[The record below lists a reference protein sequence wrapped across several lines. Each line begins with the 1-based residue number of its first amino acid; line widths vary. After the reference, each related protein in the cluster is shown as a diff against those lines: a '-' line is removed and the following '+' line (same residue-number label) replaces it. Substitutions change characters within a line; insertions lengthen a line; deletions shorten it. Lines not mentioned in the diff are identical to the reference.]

1 PPCLLCTRAA
11 LYALY
16 PATNA
21 MTEAILV
28 LNAGSSSIKFALY
41 PVSPKDRNPF
51 IRGKIEGIGR
61 APKFHA
67 MNVQGRKM
75 DDGVLDSID
84 TSSNHGV
91 LTERLLDWL
100 EQHDEG
106 YEVAAV
112 GHRVVHGGRDFSAP
126 VHIDKGILKE
136 LGTLISLAPL
146 HQPNNIIPIES
157 LLERDGR
164 MFQVACFDTAFH
176 RTQPR
181 LSELFA
187 LPRRYADEGVI
198 RYGFH
203 GLSYQ
208 YIAGVLPEY
217 LGEQAGA
224 RIVVAHLGNGASL
237 CAMRKRKS
245 VATSMGFTALDGL
258 MMGSRCGAIDPGV
271 VLYLMQERGMTADQI
286 QHLLYNESGL
296 LGVSGISNN
305 MQILLENSSIE
316 AEEAV
321 DLFCYRAA
329 NELAALLVPLKGL
342 DTIVFTAGIGE
353 NSAAIRAQICGHLDW
368 LGIEIDV
375 EANIAN
381 SPVISGGKSK
391 IIVLVIPTDEE
402 GVIAEAT
409 RSFLRDDSRRG
420 NS

>member
-1 PPCLLCTRAA
+1 
-11 LYALY
+11 
-16 PATNA
+16 

-41 PVSPKDRNPF
+41 PVASEPRNPL

-67 MNVQGRKM
+67 TNVQGLKM
-75 DDGVLDSID
+75 DDGMLASID
-84 TSSNHGV
+84 KSSSHGV
-91 LTERLLDWL
+91 LTTQLLDWL

-106 YEVAAV
+106 YEITAV
-112 GHRVVHGGRDFSAP
+112 GHRVVHGGRNFSKP
-126 VHIDKGILKE
+126 VRIDKGILKE
-136 LGTLISLAPL
+136 LGALISLAPL
-146 HQPNNIIPIES
+146 HQPNNIAPIES
-157 LLERDGR
+157 LLKRDGR
-164 MFQVACFDTAFH
+164 ILQVACFDTAFH

-208 YIAGVLPEY
+208 YIASVLPEY
-217 LGEQAGA
+217 LGELAEG

-237 CAMRKRKS
+237 CAMRTGKS

-258 MMGSRCGAIDPGV
+258 MMGSRCGTIDPGI
-271 VLYLMQERGMTADQI
+271 VLYLMQERGMSADQI
-286 QHLLYNESGL
+286 QNLLYNESGL

-305 MQILLENSSIE
+305 MLVLLESSGIE
-316 AEEAV
+316 AKEAV

-329 NELAALLVPLKGL
+329 GEIAALLVPLRGL
-342 DTIVFTAGIGE
+342 DAIVFTAGIGE
-353 NSAAIRAQICGHLDW
+353 NSDAIRAQICGHLDW
-368 LGIEIDV
+368 LDIDIDV
-375 EANIAN
+375 DANNAN
-381 SPVISGGKSK
+381 SRIISRGKSR
-391 IIVLVIPTDEE
+391 ITVSVIPTDEE

-409 RSFLRDDSRRG
+409 RAVLRDDGQRG
-420 NS
+420 KS